1 MDKKKTTKSNTPAI
15 INRTPS
21 KTLNSR
27 GGLGIKTNTPS
38 RNFNFSTNRSNNDKS
53 LTKSPNLRSKSNLTG
68 NNNRNTGEI
77 KSNIL
82 LNI

>member
-1 MDKKKTTKSNTPAI
+1 MDEKKTTNSNTSAVAS
-15 INRTPS
+15 RTPS

-38 RNFNFSTNRSNNDKS
+38 RKFNFSANRTNNDKI

-68 NNNRNTGEI
+68 NINRNTGGL
-77 KSNIL
+77 KSNAL
-82 LNI
+82 LNV